1 MLLVFV
7 QISYVGKQVGVLK
20 GDTSRV
26 VRGDFLV
33 FLCCKNEFLI
43 QYGYVGSKG
52 LCLEFE
58 DFPVS

>member
-7 QISYVGKQVGVLK
+7 QISCVGKQVGVLK

-26 VRGDFLV
+26 VRGDFLI

-52 LCLEFE
+52 LC
-58 DFPVS
+58 